1 MRAYLVAIVLLLII
15 FGTIGGYLYQRFG
28 ALASMDFS
36 PPPVT
41 IAAAKA
47 QEQSWKQV
55 LNAVGTIQAVRG
67 IELTSE
73 TSGEVT
79 DIRFKSGNKVET
91 GQVLV
96 VLNDKV
102 EQASRRNQI
111 ASLELA
117 QILFDRDSQLI
128 DQNTIPQSQYDQSK
142 ADLLR
147 ARAQLAETEARLAN
161 KQITAPFSG
170 TMGIRHIDIGDYVS
184 PGTMIANLQDHEELE
199 IDFTVPARYAPGLN
213 SGLNVEVIID
223 AFPGNH
229 FDATVIAVDSKVDPG
244 TRNILLR
251 ARLKQ
256 TGGLLP
262 GMFATLEVDLGDS
275 ANVVTVPETALTYS
289 LQGDMVYVIEE
300 KPEGGLTAVAKV
312 VESGDV
318 RNGQVAIISGISA
331 GKQVVT
337 VGQNK
342 LYRGVTILVD
352 ESVKL

>member
-15 FGTIGGYLYQRFG
+15 FGTIGGYLYQRFS

-41 IAAAKA
+41 IAVAKA
-47 QEQSWKQV
+47 QEQSWKQI

-79 DIRFKSGNKVET
+79 DIRFKSGNRVEM

-96 VLNDKV
+96 VLNDEV
-102 EQASRRNQI
+102 EKASRRNHI
-111 ASLELA
+111 ANLELA

-147 ARAQLAETEARLAN
+147 AKAQLAETEARLAN
-161 KQITAPFSG
+161 KQIAAPFSG
-170 TMGIRHIDIGDYVS
+170 TVGIRHIDIGDYVS
-184 PGTMIANLQDHEELE
+184 PGTVIANLQDHQELE
-199 IDFTVPARYAPGLN
+199 IDFTVPARYAPSLDR
-213 SGLNVEVIID
+213 GLNVELSSD
-223 AFPGNH
+223 AFPGTN

-251 ARLKQ
+251 ARLNEVS
-256 TGGLLP
+256 GLLP
-262 GMFATLEVDLGDS
+262 GMFATLEVDLGVR

-289 LQGDMVYVIEE
+289 LQGDMVYVVEE
-300 KPEGGLTAVAKV
+300 KTEGGLTAVAKV

-331 GKQVVT
+331 GNQVVT